1 MMEQYLPKKQQL
13 DQRLDHYCVWFWR
26 IVLLGFVVMILGS
39 YFLRAEMFFGFL
51 WGPLAMY
58 VAWNLLIFLLIGIG
72 IRLV

>member
-13 DQRLDHYCVWFWR
+13 DQHLVHYCIWFWR
-26 IVLLGFVVMILGS
+26 IVLVGFVVMILGS
-39 YFLRAEMFFGFL
+39 YFLRTEMFFGVL

-58 VAWNLLIFLLIGIG
+58 ALWNLLVSVLIGIG

>member
-13 DQRLDHYCVWFWR
+13 DQRLDHYYIWFWR
-26 IVLLGFVVMILGS
+26 ILLLGFVVMILGS
-39 YFLRAEMFFGFL
+39 YFLRTEMFFGVL

-58 VAWNLLIFLLIGIG
+58 AAWNLLISILIGIG